1 MAINLYLS
9 ELNQELGINS
19 SGTFTGTDTA
29 NLTNTH
35 VNLYYYAPLAQ
46 WQRIFKMYTDGGV
59 DITAEDVTL
68 FTEQAYNIIGDSSAT
83 SSGPSPSVGSLY
95 TPVTTTKSSVN
106 GTTEYGVTANKIS
119 DLSDSEGDTTDP
131 AAALDFLK
139 ELSRAVFGS
148 TKAVD
153 MFSNESDIAASYGE
167 AIESCATNISN
178 EFSDQSVKTLYSDI
192 SSGSDNNLLTVKR
205 IYDQLRYSA
214 LPRFNMTFGAAFKS
228 GTSSFADGNDLAVTL
243 GENQTGSPTVDVLM
257 TGTTIDSIVVN
268 TTGGGFI
275 KGDTINITNG
285 SNVIEITLT
294 DIQAS
299 MLNGTLNSDS
309 GTELPLLAEDVFHIE
324 LQISNHVDQQN
335 AKGDALNT
343 IEDTVTRKA
352 DLHVKLFA

>member
-9 ELNQELGINS
+9 ELNQALGIDS
-19 SGTFTGTDTA
+19 SGTFTGTDTVD
-29 NLTNTH
+29 LSNTH

-46 WQRIFKMYTDGGV
+46 WQSIFKMYTDGGV
-59 DITAEDVTL
+59 DITDEDVTL
-68 FTEQAYNIIGDSSAT
+68 FTEQALNIIGDISAN
-83 SSGPSPSVGSLY
+83 SGISSVGSLY
-95 TPVTTTKSSVN
+95 TPVSIRKSEVD
-106 GTTEYGVTANKIS
+106 GTAEYGVTNTIS
-119 DLSDSEGDTTDP
+119 DLSDISGNTSDP

-153 MFSNESDIAASYGE
+153 LFSNETEIAASYGVG
-167 AIESCATNISN
+167 IETCATNISN
-178 EFSDQSVKTLYSDI
+178 EFSAQSAKTIYS
-192 SSGSDNNLLTVKR
+192 SLSAGGNNLKTIKR

-228 GTSSFADGNDLAVTL
+228 GTSSFADGNDLAVTIP
-243 GENQTGSPTVDVLM
+243 GGPPPTGYPTVDVLM
-257 TGTTIDSIVVN
+257 TGTTIDSIVVH
-268 TTGGGFI
+268 TTGGGFA
-275 KGDTINITNG
+275 KGNVINITNG
-285 SNVIEITLT
+285 ESVIEITLT

-324 LQISNHVDQQN
+324 LQISNHADQQN
-335 AKGDALNT
+335 AKGDVLDT
-343 IEDTVTRKA
+343 IGDTVTRKV